1 MNRELTFPH
10 LSGRL
15 KRFFSAHSFLFL
27 LYFPLFFVLF
37 ELSESGRFIKNYHTI
52 EIIFDRY
59 IPFCSVFVV
68 PYIAWFVFV
77 GGMAAYTYFFEKR
90 EFLRYMS
97 FVAITYSVGL
107 ITFFAFPSIQHLR
120 PTVFTNPGFFDRL
133 VIGIYASDTNT
144 GVFPSLHVVGQF
156 AVLFASWHCKRL
168 QTAAW
173 RVFFTVSSVLV
184 CASTVFIKQHSLL
197 DVLAGL
203 CLCLI
208 VYPFIYKK
216 THSAEE
222 VSGT

>member
-37 ELSESGRFIKNYHTI
+37 ELSESGRFIQSYHTI

-90 EFLRYMS
+90 EFLHYMS

-107 ITFFAFPSIQHLR
+107 ITFFAFPSIQHRRVPVASCGRAVCRALCFMALQKTANSRMARLFHGLKRACLR
-120 PTVFTNPGFFDRL
+120 FHRVYQTAFLVRRACRPLPLPDRL
-133 VIGIYASDTNT
+133 
-144 GVFPSLHVVGQF
+144 
-156 AVLFASWHCKRL
+156 
-168 QTAAW
+168 
-173 RVFFTVSSVLV
+173 SVHL
-184 CASTVFIKQHSLL
+184 
-197 DVLAGL
+197 
-203 CLCLI
+203 
-208 VYPFIYKK
+208 
-216 THSAEE
+216 
-222 VSGT
+222 